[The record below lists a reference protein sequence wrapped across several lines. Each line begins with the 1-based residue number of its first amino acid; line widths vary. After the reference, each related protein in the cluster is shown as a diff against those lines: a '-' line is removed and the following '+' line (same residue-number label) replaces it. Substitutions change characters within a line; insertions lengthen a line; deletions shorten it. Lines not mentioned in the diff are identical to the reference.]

1 MMKINHQAWA
11 EEVMMMFQVLLWMEV
26 VRPAVLRTF
35 SLEEG
40 EEVEVGLVV
49 LTWSATEVEAETAAA
64 AAAEV
69 VVEEVVLFAL
79 IGFLMEVEPEQY
91 VKGLKLSLVYL
102 PLKR

>member
-1 MMKINHQAWA
+1 M
-11 EEVMMMFQVLLWMEV
+11 
-26 VRPAVLRTF
+26 RPAVLRTF

-49 LTWSATEVEAETAAA
+49 LTWSATEVEVEVE
-64 AAAEV
+64 AAAE

-79 IGFLMEVEPEQY
+79 IGFLMEVEQEQY
-91 VKGLKLSLVYL
+91 VKGQKLSLVYL

>member
-1 MMKINHQAWA
+1 MMKINRQAWA
-11 EEVMMMFQVLLWMEV
+11 EEVMMMFPILLWMKV

-49 LTWSATEVEAETAAA
+49 LTWSATEVEVEVEVA

-69 VVEEVVLFAL
+69 VEEVELFAL
-79 IGFLMEVEPEQY
+79 IGFLMEVEQEQY
-91 VKGLKLSLVYL
+91 VKGLKLSLAYL

>member
-1 MMKINHQAWA
+1 MMKINHQAWP
-11 EEVMMMFQVLLWMEV
+11 EEVMMMFPILLWMKV

-49 LTWSATEVEAETAAA
+49 LTWSATEVEVE
-64 AAAEV
+64 AAAEAE

-79 IGFLMEVEPEQY
+79 IGFLMEVEQEQY
-91 VKGLKLSLVYL
+91 VKGLKLSLAYL